1 MNNRVLLLAVP
12 IGAGHIAAAKA
23 VEGALDRL
31 DPTIE
36 TRFVN
41 AFDWT
46 LPEYGKAY
54 RWFYEYSVRRNQA
67 VLESLYD
74 STFLKKIN
82 LEFLPFI
89 HRILLYHFPRLIKEF
104 KPGVVVATHFSPTYC
119 SLLMKKH
126 FDFELM
132 VIVTDYH
139 IHPFWFNPGV
149 DHYVVAHDD
158 LIEPLGAFGVDRK
171 KILPYGIPISTR
183 FDLKTNKTSLREKL
197 GLPINRPVVIVM
209 GGKIFGGDWVELID
223 RLVDFD
229 IELVAMCGAN
239 KSLRARI
246 ERTRGKAHLSTLGIV
261 SNMQEY
267 ILACDFL
274 ITKAGG
280 ITTSEAMACGVTLIL
295 ANSLPGL
302 EKYNEDF
309 FTSHNAA
316 AGINPKNAKA
326 VIGRL
331 LDDPPYGALLRRNL
345 NRMAKHRP
353 AMTIARKVQEL
364 LNSLPAS

>member
-12 IGAGHIAAAKA
+12 IGAGHITAAKA
-23 VEGALDRL
+23 VESALNISYPDV
-31 DPTIE
+31 E

-54 RWFYEYSVRRNQA
+54 RWSYEYSVRRNQG
-67 VLESLYD
+67 VLESVYD
-74 STFLKKIN
+74 STFLRKIN

-89 HRILLYHFPRLIKEF
+89 HRVLLYHFPRLIKEF
-104 KPGVVVATHFSPTYC
+104 RPAVVISTHFSPTY
-119 SLLMKKH
+119 SALLLKKQ

-139 IHPFWFNPGV
+139 IHPFWCNPGV

-158 LIEPLGAFGVDRK
+158 LVEPLEAFGIEHRR
-171 KILPYGIPISTR
+171 ILPYGIPISTR
-183 FDLKTNKTSLREKL
+183 FDLKANKAALRRKL
-197 GLPINRPVVIVM
+197 GLPTSRPVVIVM
-209 GGKIFGGDWVELID
+209 GGKIFGGAWVEVVEELIG
-223 RLVDFD
+223 FD
-229 IELVAMCGAN
+229 IELIAMCGAN
-239 KSLRARI
+239 NSLRARI
-246 ERTRGKAHLSTLGIV
+246 EQTRGKAHLSTLGIV

-280 ITTSEAMACGVTLIL
+280 ITTSEAMACGTTLVL

-309 FTSHNAA
+309 FVGHNAA
-316 AGINPKNAKA
+316 AGINPGNAQA
-326 VIGRL
+326 VMNRL
-331 LDDPPYGALLRRNL
+331 LVDKSYGARLRTNL
-345 NRMAKHRP
+345 NRLAKRQP
-353 AMTIARKVQEL
+353 AMSIARKIKEL
-364 LNSLPAS
+364 LE

>member
-12 IGAGHIAAAKA
+12 IGAGHVAAAKA
-23 VEGALDRL
+23 VEGAINRL
-31 DPTIE
+31 DPAIE

-46 LPEYGKAY
+46 LPEYGKIY
-54 RWFYEYSVRRNQA
+54 RWFYEYSVRRNQG

-74 STFLKKIN
+74 STFFKKIN

-104 KPGVVVATHFSPTYC
+104 KPAVVISTHFSPSYC
-119 SLLMKKH
+119 SLLVKRQ

-139 IHPFWFNPGV
+139 IHPFWYNPGV

-158 LIEPLGAFGVDRK
+158 LVEPLGAFGVDRA

-183 FDLKTNKTSLREKL
+183 FDLKGNKTVLRRKL
-197 GLPINRPVVIVM
+197 GLPINRPVMIVM
-209 GGKIFGGDWVELID
+209 GGKIFGGDWVALLEQLAG
-223 RLVDFD
+223 FD
-229 IELVAMCGAN
+229 IELIALCGTN
-239 KSLRARI
+239 KSLRSRI
-246 ERTRGKAHLSTLGIV
+246 ERIRGKARLSTLGIV
-261 SNMQEY
+261 SNIQEY
-267 ILACDFL
+267 IQACDFL

-280 ITTSEAMACGVTLIL
+280 ITTSEAMACGATLIL

-309 FTSHNAA
+309 FASHNAA
-316 AGINPKNAKA
+316 AVINPGNATS

-331 LDDPPYGALLRRNL
+331 LGEPAYGALLRRNL
-345 NRMAKHRP
+345 DRLAKHRP
-353 AMTIARKVQEL
+353 ATTIAHRVKEL
-364 LNSLPAS
+364 LTSSVAK

>member
-23 VEGALDRL
+23 VESALNISYPD
-31 DPTIE
+31 IE

-54 RWFYEYSVRRNQA
+54 RWFYEYSVRRNQG

-74 STFLKKIN
+74 STFLRKIN
-82 LEFLPFI
+82 LEFLPFM
-89 HRILLYHFPRLIKEF
+89 HRVLLYHFPRLIKEF

-119 SLLMKKH
+119 SLLMKKQ

-139 IHPFWFNPGV
+139 IHPFWYNPGV

-183 FDLKTNKTSLREKL
+183 FDLKANKATLRRKL
-197 GLPINRPVVIVM
+197 GLPTNRPVVIVM
-209 GGKIFGGDWVELID
+209 GGKIFGGAWVELVKE
-223 RLVDFD
+223 LMGFD
-229 IELVAMCGAN
+229 LELIVLCGAN
-239 KSLRARI
+239 RGLRAGMD
-246 ERTRGKAHLSTLGIV
+246 TLKGKARLSTLGII

-267 ILACDFL
+267 ILACDVL

-280 ITTSEAMACGVTLIL
+280 ITTSEAMACGVTLVL

-302 EKYNEDF
+302 EMYNEDF
-309 FTSHNAA
+309 FVSHHAA
-316 AGINPKNAKA
+316 AGINPDNARA
-326 VIGRL
+326 IMNRL
-331 LDDPPYGALLRRNL
+331 LVDKSYGTRLRTNL
-345 NRMAKHRP
+345 NHLAKNQP
-353 AMTIARKVQEL
+353 AISIARKVHML
-364 LNSLPAS
+364 LDL